1 MTKKQ
6 NLEEKMKL
14 LYLALPEADVP
25 GFRYIDEKMFIKAL
39 TSFVKIGELQMLSEM
54 KDNID
59 EKIKQL

>member
-39 TSFVKIGELQMLSEM
+39 TSLVEILSL
-54 KDNID
+54 IH
-59 EKIKQL
+59 I